1 MNRYELSQSMHQDQ
15 RLIMSFAM
23 QRAFRVLQMPVQ
35 TLAAFIECE
44 IASNPLLEHAEK
56 FSNLNR
62 SNESLQE
69 FTIPFKTTLYEHL
82 LKQIHPHFNTAIEK
96 GIAEVLIGYL
106 DKKGFLTDELHEI
119 CQKHNLPHR
128 LTEQVLKELHHFDPI
143 GIGAK
148 DVRMTLMIQLE
159 AQGKIGSKGYEI
171 LKNHFQDLI
180 EHRLSNIEKKLK
192 ISKQELKTILQKE
205 ISTLQPH
212 PGYQF
217 LNTTAPSIIPDVIV
231 DYINDLWSIEVN
243 EKPLPRLQVS
253 PKYLNELSSHNLKPQ
268 ERDFMRKHLASSNW
282 LFRIIGRRKKTL
294 RDITQE
300 LIQKQGGYL
309 SGDHNRLVPMT
320 MREIAEKLE
329 LNESTIARAIAD
341 KYISS
346 PRGLLKMRHF
356 FTHKLNT
363 TDGETISNQTAKDLL
378 IKLIEQED
386 KSSPLSDLAI
396 SSHLKE
402 KGIPCAR
409 RTIAKYRKQL
419 SIAPAYKRKHWSQ

>member
-1 MNRYELSQSMHQDQ
+1 MKRYELSQRMHQDQ

-23 QRAFRVLQMPVQ
+23 QRAFKVLQMPIQ

-56 FSNLNR
+56 CLPSNA
-62 SNESLQE
+62 QD

-82 LKQIHPHFNTAIEK
+82 LKQIHPHFNTIEEK
-96 GIAEVLIGYL
+96 GIAEILIGYL
-106 DKKGFLTDELHEI
+106 DKKGFLTDELYEI
-119 CQKHNLPHR
+119 CKEHQLPLK
-128 LTEQVLKELHHFDPI
+128 LTEHVLKDLHHFDPV

-159 AQGKIGSKGYEI
+159 VLGKIESLGYEI

-192 ISKQELKTILQKE
+192 ISKEELKTILQKE

-217 LNTTAPSIIPDVIV
+217 LNTTAPAIIPDVIIDYEEDRWNV
-231 DYINDLWSIEVN
+231 DVN
-243 EKPLPRLQVS
+243 EKPLPHLKVA
-253 PKYLNELSSHNLKPQ
+253 PKYLNELSSNHLPSQ
-268 ERDFMRKHLASSNW
+268 ERDFMRKYLASSNW
-282 LFRIIGRRKKTL
+282 LFRILGRRKKTL
-294 RDITQE
+294 RDITRL
-300 LIQKQGGYL
+300 LIQKQGAYL
-309 SGDHNRLVPMT
+309 NGEHNRLVPMT
-320 MREIAEKLE
+320 MREIAEILE

-341 KYISS
+341 KYIAS

-363 TDGETISNQTAKDLL
+363 PDGEKISNQTAKDLL

-386 KSSPLSDLAI
+386 KSSPLTDDAI
-396 SSHLKE
+396 SSRLKQ

-419 SIAPAYKRKHWSQ
+419 SIAPAYQRKHWSN